1 MRTPE
6 RVEHAAFPKMAAL
19 AEIVWSAPSTD
30 TWQSFVSRL
39 PAQLARY
46 QKLGIHYADSAFAV
60 KITGSIERVEL
71 ANQIGAGEIRYT
83 IDGTEPTR
91 KSKLYASPLT
101 FKGGRTVTAA
111 TFVDAQRVSTPRA
124 RTFDRASALRRTDSE
139 LQSCS
144 NKLVLRLE
152 DDAPVSGP
160 RAVFNVDIL
169 DPCWIW
175 EKADLARVTGLAANV
190 GQVPF
195 NFQVGD
201 AVKQIP
207 LIPPQTPAGELEVR
221 LDSCDGARIA
231 VLPLAPAAA
240 NPAVTTLP
248 RVAISRDAH
257 AGAAG
262 THDLCLRFTRRNVD
276 PIWTLQS
283 IQLFE

>member
-1 MRTPE
+1 M
-6 RVEHAAFPKMAAL
+6 AAF
-19 AEIVWSAPSTD
+19 AEVVWSAPATD
-30 TWQSFVSRL
+30 TWPSFVTRL

-46 QKLGIHYADSAFAV
+46 QKLGIDYADSAFAV
-60 KITGSIERVEL
+60 KLTGTIEHVEL
-71 ANQIGAGEIRYT
+71 ANQINTGEIRYT

-91 KSKLYASPLT
+91 KSKLYTAPLT

-111 TFVDAQRVSTPRA
+111 TFIEGQRVSAPRA
-124 RTFDRASALRRTDSE
+124 RTFDRASALHRRDEE
-139 LQSCS
+139 LKACS

-152 DDAPVSGP
+152 DDAPVSGS

-175 EKADLARVTGLAANV
+175 QQADLAHVAGIAARV

-231 VLPLAPAAA
+231 VLPLEPALA
-240 NPAVTTLP
+240 NPAVTELP
-248 RVAISRDAH
+248 RVAITGDVHGRVT
-257 AGAAG
+257 G

-276 PIWTLQS
+276 PIWTLES
-283 IQLFE
+283 VQLFE